1 MSEHAPG
8 ESADPVRIHILGRAG
23 CHLCDVAREIVEIVA
38 AEAGTDFVEVDVDAD
53 PALKAR
59 YSDYVPVLLVDGKE
73 HSHWR
78 VDSARLRA
86 ALAVPPVS

>member
-1 MSEHAPG
+1 M
-8 ESADPVRIHILGRAG
+8 RIQLLGRAG
-23 CHLCDVAREIVEIVA
+23 CHLCDVARDIVEIVA
-38 AEAGTDFVEVDVDAD
+38 AETGTDFVEIDVDAD

-59 YSDYVPVLLVDGKE
+59 YSDYVPVVLVDGIV

-86 ALAVPPVS
+86 ALA